1 MPSVSVNINC
11 VVFCQVKFVVSTT
24 GSFTVHVLLL
34 IEWNP
39 PGWLLSWLLAW
50 QALYTVWLLWKRTLR
65 AIFAIVV
72 WENWHTCSP
81 SLVWEPANLSDEALI
96 SLHEQVGEHPAS
108 PMHTHLGCVAFALIS
123 FMISFLFLEAV
134 NWSING
140 GSAVR
145 GQNGKVTLEQQSV
158 PKGEKLIKDF
168 HIAVSSWSAWPMCL
182 WAGGVRWERG
192 MTQPEFVLQKRSCP
206 KHDSYSI
213 SEAIKRCRT
222 FPGKWFEK
230 WQCRLL
236 CNINYNE
243 QAPQIS

>member
-1 MPSVSVNINC
+1 M
-11 VVFCQVKFVVSTT
+11 
-24 GSFTVHVLLL
+24 L
-34 IEWNP
+34 IERNP
-39 PGWLLSWLLAW
+39 PGWLLSRLLTW
-50 QALYTVWLLWKRTLR
+50 QALYTMWLLWKRALR
-65 AIFAIVV
+65 TAFANVV
-72 WENWHTCSP
+72 WENWHKRSP
-81 SLVWEPANLSDEALI
+81 NLVWEPANLSDEALI
-96 SLHEQVGEHPAS
+96 SLLEQVGKHPAS
-108 PMHTHLGCVAFALIS
+108 PPHTHLGCVAFALIS
-123 FMISFLFLEAV
+123 LMIFSPLFFFLEAV
-134 NWSING
+134 NWSIIG
-140 GSAVR
+140 GSESKKAAVR
-145 GQNGKVTLEQQSV
+145 GQSGKVTLEQQSV
-158 PKGEKLIKDF
+158 PRGEKLIKDF

-243 QAPQIS
+243 RAPQIS